1 MTQVKLEPLGIHLTL
16 PAQVSLLAAL
26 QRAKVDLPAVCNG
39 QGTCGT
45 CALRV
50 VKGDR
55 SLSPMQNLER
65 STLLNTRQNPADH
78 RLMCQATIVSSD
90 PESNPELAL
99 YLETKAAK
107 KLVEILKR
115 LENRIAPQ
123 SLCHPISGETVVAA
137 GQPITRSAL
146 ERLLSYA

>member
-16 PAQVSLLAAL
+16 QAQVSLLAAL
-26 QRAKVDLPAVCNG
+26 QRAKVDLPAVCSG

-50 VKGDR
+50 VSGDH

-65 STLLNTRQNPADH
+65 STLINTHQDPAH
-78 RLMCQATIVSSD
+78 YRLLCQATIVSCD
-90 PESNPELAL
+90 PEVAF

-107 KLVEILKR
+107 KLVEIFKR

-123 SLCHPISGETVVAA
+123 TLCHPITGEEVVAA

-146 ERLLSYA
+146 ERLLSYR